1 MNFGIPCTPTRYE
14 IAFNDSDD
22 EDDTMDFG
30 IPCTPTRYEIAF
42 NDSDDEDDTEDTD
55 ADIFVGDGIVSTAP
69 MNRHQRS
76 AVSFQ
81 PTRFYKSLV

>member
-1 MNFGIPCTPTRYE
+1 
-14 IAFNDSDD
+14 
-22 EDDTMDFG
+22 MDFG